1 MDLSDWID
9 RWAGFQPDKPALLFE
24 ERTIT
29 YAAFARHIAR
39 TAAVLRDRL
48 GVRHGDRVA
57 WLGTNS
63 PEALALLFACA
74 RLGAIFLPLNWRLVP
89 AEHRYLLNDAA
100 PTVLFVEPEFM
111 AGTESILPDI
121 APGQRIAVGGPR
133 PGWQDWEEL
142 LRTAPAPLTGPQGG
156 GYADPVVVCY
166 TSGTTGVPKGA
177 VLTQNVLFWNA
188 VNSTHMHDLTSAD
201 RVLTT
206 LPIFHVGGLNIQTLP
221 ALHAGATVVLHR
233 KFDPA
238 AVFEAVERHRAT
250 LTVLVPTQIK
260 LMMEHKHW
268 EGADLSSLRCITT
281 GSTLV
286 PEALIR
292 QVHARGVPLIQVY
305 GSTET
310 APIAAYQRI
319 ADAERRL
326 GSTGRP
332 AIHCAIRLVDPMG
345 RDVAPGA
352 TGEILVRG
360 PNVAQGYWNDEEGTQ
375 RSFHDG
381 WFHTGDI
388 GHFDEDG
395 WLWVDGRRKDVIISG
410 GENIYP
416 AVLEGILAESPDVL
430 EAAVVG
436 RPDQHWGEMVVAVV
450 VPRDPHRLTREAV
463 LALFQDRVARYK
475 HPREVVFVDRLPRNA
490 MGKLKKD
497 EVRRMA
503 LNTPAADNAMEP
515 PTQ

>member
-24 ERTIT
+24 DRAIT
-29 YAAFARHIAR
+29 YAGFARHVGR

-100 PTVLFVEPEFM
+100 PTALLVEPEFI
-111 AGTESILPDI
+111 AGTESILPDV
-121 APGQRIAVGGPR
+121 APGHRLAVGGPR
-133 PGWQDWEEL
+133 DGWQDWDAL
-142 LRTAPAPLTGPQGG
+142 LRATPVALSGPQGG
-156 GYADPVVVCY
+156 AQSDPVVICY

-177 VLTQNVLFWNA
+177 VLTQSVLFWNA
-188 VNSTHMHDLTSAD
+188 VNSNHMHDLSSAD

-221 ALHAGATVVLHR
+221 ALHAGATVILHR
-233 KFDPA
+233 KFDPG
-238 AVFEAVERHRAT
+238 AVFDAIERHRAT
-250 LTVLVPTQIK
+250 LTVLVPTQIR
-260 LMMEHKHW
+260 LMMEHPRW
-268 EGADLSSLRCITT
+268 AEADLSSLRCITT

-292 QVHARGVPLIQVY
+292 QVMERGVPLIQVY

-310 APIAAYQRI
+310 APIAVYQRI
-319 ADAERRL
+319 PDAQRKL

-332 AIHCAIRLVDPMG
+332 AVHCTVRLVDPMG
-345 RDVAPGA
+345 GDVPPGA

-360 PNVAQGYWNDEEGTQ
+360 PSVAHGYWNDEEGTW
-375 RSFHDG
+375 RAFRDG
-381 WFHTGDI
+381 WFHTGDLA
-388 GHFDEDG
+388 HADPDG
-395 WLWVDGRRKDVIISG
+395 YLWMDGRRKDVIISG
-410 GENIYP
+410 GENVYP
-416 AVLEGILAESPDVL
+416 AVLEGILAECPDIQ

-436 RPDQHWGEMVVAVV
+436 RPDEHWGEVVVAVV
-450 VPRDPHRLTREAV
+450 VPRDPRRLTREAV
-463 LALFQDRVARYK
+463 LALFQGRVARYK
-475 HPREVVFVDRLPRNA
+475 HPREVVFVERLPRNA

-497 EVRRMA
+497 EVRRLA
-503 LNTPAADNAMEP
+503 LATPAAENAMEAP
-515 PTQ
+515 IP